1 MPDLEL
7 PTHSIEGANQDVP
20 TEAPNLLNSA
30 GNSSCASTEILDED
44 QGTSSSV
51 HIGDAGGT
59 KDSVRSAP
67 KEKQPQ
73 TPGPS
78 GIPSGNKWAGR
89 LRERKRYPCYTTNS
103 SRNPP
108 SKVGHLIIH
117 QLGDG
122 STDSYNQRGG
132 RPKTQCDKDL
142 DSVPAQQS
150 PQRKTDSDVGSG
162 TYFPG
167 EGQKIV
173 AEDLQHK
180 EVVGDLLQQGEM

>member
-67 KEKQPQ
+67 KEKQP
-73 TPGPS
+73 PGPS

-122 STDSYNQRGG
+122 SGG
-132 RPKTQCDKDL
+132 KRQT
-142 DSVPAQQS
+142 
-150 PQRKTDSDVGSG
+150 
-162 TYFPG
+162 
-167 EGQKIV
+167 EGQTDAMTNQV
-173 AEDLQHK
+173 LRMRAE
-180 EVVGDLLQQGEM
+180 G